1 MATYPPTFNYTDYTY
16 PPLHIITLSLRLS
29 WSIITQTQEYITMG
43 IFSTVRDTVVAV
55 CQPVISTAQAADESL
70 SIATEYIHNR
80 AVATK
85 LTDKQSV
92 MVTTAETMSALQ
104 AKLDA
109 DADLKAQYEALE
121 EHFA

>member
-1 MATYPPTFNYTDYTY
+1 
-16 PPLHIITLSLRLS
+16 
-29 WSIITQTQEYITMG
+29 MG

-70 SIATEYIHNR
+70 SIATEFIHNR
-80 AVATK
+80 AVSTK
-85 LTDKQSV
+85 LTDKQAV
-92 MVTTAETMSALQ
+92 MVATAETMNELQ

-109 DADLKAQYEALE
+109 DEGLKAQYDALA

>member
-1 MATYPPTFNYTDYTY
+1 
-16 PPLHIITLSLRLS
+16 
-29 WSIITQTQEYITMG
+29 MG

-85 LTDKQSV
+85 LTDKQEV
-92 MVTTAETMSALQ
+92 MVSTAERMSELQ
-104 AKLDA
+104 AKLNA
-109 DADLKAQYEALE
+109 DENLKAQYDALA

>member
-1 MATYPPTFNYTDYTY
+1 
-16 PPLHIITLSLRLS
+16 
-29 WSIITQTQEYITMG
+29 MG
-43 IFSTVRDTVVAV
+43 IFSTVRDTIVAV

-80 AVATK
+80 AVSTK

-92 MVTTAETMSALQ
+92 MVSTAETMNELQ

-109 DADLKAQYEALE
+109 DEGLKAQYEALE
-121 EHFA
+121 KHFA

>member
-1 MATYPPTFNYTDYTY
+1 
-16 PPLHIITLSLRLS
+16 
-29 WSIITQTQEYITMG
+29 MG